1 MKKSL
6 VIVAAAFTVMA
17 AIGQARAQAAPLFVY
32 SVKYV
37 CGLQTIP
44 STSFRPP
51 AEPPV
56 KPGNYAT
63 AINFHNYHL
72 KGTVLRKKAV
82 IAGVP
87 GVSAGQIS
95 PITGLDIGPNQAL
108 TIDCNQIFKAFPVGS
123 APLPPFIEGFVEIMS
138 PVQLSVAA
146 VYTSQTC
153 INPANRCSVLGEVTL
168 DVVTQSAF
176 RDQ

>member
-1 MKKSL
+1 MKKYL
-6 VIVAAAFTVMA
+6 VIVAAAFTVMV
-17 AIGQARAQAAPLFVY
+17 AIGQARAQTYVY

-44 STSFRPP
+44 STSFKPP

-72 KGTVLRKKAV
+72 KPATLRKKAV

-87 GVSAGQIS
+87 AGSPGQIS
-95 PITGLDIGPNQAL
+95 PITSLNIGVNQAL
-108 TIDCNQIFKAFPVGS
+108 TIDCGQIAKAFPVG
-123 APLPPFIEGFVEIMS
+123 AVPLPTFIEGFVEIVS

-153 INPANRCSVLGEVTL
+153 INPTNKCSVLGEVTL

>member
-1 MKKSL
+1 MF
-6 VIVAAAFTVMA
+6 A
-17 AIGQARAQAAPLFVY
+17 GCRA
-32 SVKYV
+32 
-37 CGLQTIP
+37 IP
-44 STSFRPP
+44 STLFKPP

-82 IAGVP
+82 IVAGS

-123 APLPPFIEGFVEIMS
+123 APLPPFIEGFVEIVS

-146 VYTSQTC
+146 VYTTVR
-153 INPANRCSVLGEVTL
+153 PASTRRTNVRCWARCTL

-176 RDQ
+176 RNQ